1 MSTLQEIA
9 DRVGVAASTVSRVL
23 NNRSGMRIREEK
35 ARSIR
40 QVAADMKFRPSA
52 AARSMRSNQ
61 TRQIG
66 IVLRNSPDRPMDNL
80 SVFEM
85 ILGINS
91 RLAAEGYVV
100 ALARIGDVEASLRRD
115 SRIFVENHLDGVIVT
130 GHLPESILKHV
141 DELTPHCLYV
151 DTNLFLPRN
160 CIQRDEF
167 AVGQMIAQH
176 IVARGYKRLGW
187 YGYVPESARETQRNH
202 QENAKEGRS
211 PAATKA
217 GGTDPGHRSNISTV
231 FGIDTPTP
239 TPPYEDALVR
249 GRHYSEKERM
259 EGVKSVADKMGIPL
273 QYITVHKRKSPET
286 HAPAREQIRAACAC
300 ETGIVAISKYEAARF
315 ASLAYEM
322 GFAPPRDYGLAC
334 CDFTYDLREM
344 WPDIAGAVYDR
355 YQLGGQVA
363 EMMLQLLR
371 SPELSI
377 DSIKIA
383 PTWNEGASLR
393 PMAELP
399 PG

>member
-1 MSTLQEIA
+1 MGTLQEIA

-23 NNRSGMRIREEK
+23 NNHPGMRIREEK
-35 ARSIR
+35 ARLIR
-40 QVAADMKFRPSA
+40 QVATDMKFRPSA

-66 IVLRNSPDRPMDNL
+66 IILRNSPDRPMDNL

-91 RLAAEGYVV
+91 RLAVDGYVV
-100 ALARIGDVEASLRRD
+100 VMARIGDVEASLRHD

-151 DTNLFLPRN
+151 DTNLYLTQN

-167 AVGQMIAQH
+167 AVGQMIAQQ

-187 YGYVPESARETQRNH
+187 YGYVPESARETLRNR
-202 QENAKEGRS
+202 EEDANGGRS
-211 PAATKA
+211 PAAATETGA
-217 GGTDPGHRSNISTV
+217 DPSHPPRFSMV

-239 TPPYEDALVR
+239 TPPYGDALVR
-249 GRHYSEKERM
+249 GRHYSESARM
-259 EGVKSVADKMGIPL
+259 AGVKSVADKMGIPL

-300 ETGIVAISKYEAARF
+300 ETGIVATSKYEAGRF
-315 ASLAYEM
+315 TTLAQEM
-322 GFAPPRDYGLAC
+322 GFTAPRHYGLAC

-363 EMMLQLLR
+363 EMMLRLLHN
-371 SPELSI
+371 PGLSI

-383 PTWNEGASLR
+383 PTWNEGTSLR
-393 PMAELP
+393 PLAELP